1 LSLSNRR
8 STAHYFFGFH
18 HPPIR
23 HQNPQTLDLAYKK
36 FKNLTL
42 LILCC
47 LPLLVAED
55 TAKLYLYGKAFVTI
69 LWAPISPF
77 FFSVL
82 NVAAP
87 PLNAIDSCD
96 VYFRR
101 YRISDLATAT
111 VVALAFAP
119 ACPKHKK
126 APLPLWRCT
135 TPMGPY

>member
-1 LSLSNRR
+1 VIPQPSLGTLSLSNRR
-8 STAHYFFGFH
+8 STAHRFFGFR

-23 HQNPQTLDLAYKK
+23 HQNPHTLDLAYKK

-42 LILCC
+42 SILCY
-47 LPLLVAED
+47 LPLPVAED

-69 LWAPISPF
+69 LWAPTSPS

-87 PLNAIDSCD
+87 PLNAIGSCD

-101 YRISDLATAT
+101 YLDCLA
-111 VVALAFAP
+111 
-119 ACPKHKK
+119 
-126 APLPLWRCT
+126 LPDIRLGYSHCRRT
-135 TPMGPY
+135 RLRSGLSQT